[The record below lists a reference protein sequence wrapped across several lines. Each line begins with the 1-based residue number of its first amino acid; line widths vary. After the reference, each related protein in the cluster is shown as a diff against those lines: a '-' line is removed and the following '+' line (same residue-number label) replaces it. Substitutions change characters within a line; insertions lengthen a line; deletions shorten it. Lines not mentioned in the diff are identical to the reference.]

1 MNKKISKAFASSIM
15 AAAMFTSTTAAYA
28 PFNASAEL
36 LAENTFDSKML
47 PWHTVESA
55 PAEQYFAIEDGA
67 VHITINESEGL
78 DGEKWDL
85 QFRYRN
91 LSFQKGHTYKIRFD
105 AKAKRNGMQLCS
117 QIATISGDEEYVVLN
132 GEGFEEGPHM
142 GGQWGKAATLTTEY
156 QTFEGEFTC
165 TKDLED
171 VEWGFHYAKGTQY
184 DGNAVDGD
192 EIWFDNMS
200 IICTSCDELYGCNQ
214 YDNPEFATPTT
225 TTATTTTKP
234 KTTTTKP
241 KTTTTKPKSTTT
253 TSTAT
258 KPKTTTTPTTTITPP
273 AATNEVQVLGETSF
287 DYKLLPWHFVS
298 SSPAK
303 QQYAIE
309 DGAAHVTILIPVGA
323 DHEKWDL
330 QFKHKDL
337 SFKKGH
343 TYEVSFKAKAS
354 RSGIELCSKIGD
366 YKGEEEYFV
375 GNGDEFQMGPHMD
388 GQWGKAFILTT
399 SYQTFEG
406 TFTPT
411 KDIENVEWVFQYAD
425 GTQYEG
431 NTQDGDE
438 IWFDDMSIICTTCPE
453 DTTTCEY
460 DKTIMLYTDRDSA
473 AKLNPDQLMVD
484 GEMVNFISVNQL
496 GYLPN
501 LAKVATFGDNAGSI
515 TPNSSE
521 IELTEDCYDFEL
533 VDVKT
538 GKVVYE
544 GVSGKKFKDADSA
557 DNVCKL
563 DFSEFKTPG
572 EYYLRI
578 AATNWRSFNFRIAD
592 DIYRMADR
600 NMLTDA
606 VNVYYQNR
614 SGIDVT
620 SDYITSGDK
629 QMLAHADPNNA
640 DFAYVQK
647 IWKNTYSTDT
657 EITSTYGS
665 SEIDVSGGW
674 YACGEH
680 AKYVVSGGMT
690 AWTLQNMYERSLLNE
705 KADKFDDGSG
715 LVVVPENKNDVP
727 DILDEVAYELDWMSK
742 MKVQADEPTW
752 GEYAG
757 LYYHKV
763 QDYKWYDLN
772 TMPQYYKYSCENL
785 RVVKPPTFAATLNYA
800 ACAAQAARLW
810 APYDAEKAANY
821 LNSAVEAYEAYQ
833 KHYYEYDDTHK
844 IHPEY
849 QMSTTAEE
857 LREDS
862 LYAPSMQAKGG
873 AAYGDNNVTDEA
885 YWAACEIFVSASRMD
900 AGKLANK
907 YLSELAEYENAFKI
921 PTEIIDPYPGMLNEE
936 VNSSL
941 NWRDTGAAGTLTLAL
956 NSDLL
961 PDYAAKDV
969 NDAIVAAADKYIEIQ
984 QNQGYGIPYEITD
997 KGYNDP
1003 IGLTP
1008 HIELK
1013 GYRKGSNAIALNNA
1027 LIMAYAY
1034 DITDKAGY
1042 INGAAQTLDYLLGTN
1057 PMSFSYVTGYG
1068 SYYAKNPT
1076 HRFWIGSVEK
1086 SYPYAPDGVLVGGSS
1101 GELTDDYVRHLGFD
1115 PGAYDNPAQS
1125 CYADSIEA
1133 YSVNSTNLE
1142 WNAPFAWVLSFI
1154 NDESADVV
1162 NTGDVEVKATLY
1174 GDANND
1180 GVVSIADASAI
1191 LQALGNSDKYKLSDE
1206 GAANAD
1212 VIDNGGGLSVADAL
1226 AIQAVD
1232 AKLVDV
1238 KLFPMTQESYDAV
1251 LKYDAVIKGE

>member
-15 AAAMFTSTTAAYA
+15 AAAMLTSTTAAYA

-55 PAEQYFAIEDGA
+55 PAEQYFALEDGA

-165 TKDLED
+165 TKDLEA

-258 KPKTTTTPTTTITPP
+258 KPKTTTTPTTTTTPP

-303 QQYAIE
+303 QDYSVE
-309 DGAAHVTILIPVGA
+309 EGAAHVTILTSRGY
-323 DHEKWDL
+323 DGEKWDL

-343 TYEVSFKAKAS
+343 TYKVSFKVKAN
-354 RSGIELCSKIGD
+354 RSGIELGSKIGN
-366 YKGEEEYFV
+366 YKGDEEYFV

-406 TFTPT
+406 TFIPT
-411 KDIENVEWVFQYAD
+411 KDLENVEWVFQYAD
-425 GTQYEG
+425 GTKYEG
-431 NTQDGDE
+431 NTQEGDE
-438 IWFDDMSIICTTCPE
+438 IWFDEMSIICTTCPE
-453 DTTTCEY
+453 ETNSCEY

-473 AKLNPDQLMVD
+473 AKQNPEQLMVD
-484 GEMVNFISVNQL
+484 DEVVNFISVNQL
-496 GYLPN
+496 GYLPE

-515 TPNSSE
+515 TPNSSTIKLE
-521 IELTEDCYDFEL
+521 HDSYDFEL
-533 VDVKT
+533 VDANT
-538 GKVVYE
+538 GEVVYE
-544 GVSGKKFKDADSA
+544 GISGKKFKDADSG

-592 DIYRMADR
+592 DIYSIADR
-600 NMLTDA
+600 NMLT
-606 VNVYYQNR
+606 NVLNLYYHNR
-614 SGIDVT
+614 SGIDILPE
-620 SDYITSGDK
+620 YITSGE
-629 QMLAHADPNNA
+629 QSELAHKGMNKADRG
-640 DFAYVQK
+640 YVQK
-647 IWKNTYSTDT
+647 KWVNGYNSSEEASK
-657 EITSTYGS
+657 TYGS
-665 SEIDVSGGW
+665 STIDINGGW
-674 YACGEH
+674 YNTSDYG
-680 AKYVVSGGMT
+680 KSVVGGGMT

-705 KADKFDDGSG
+705 KAAKFDDGSG

-727 DILDEVAYELDWMSK
+727 NILDEVAYELDWMAK
-742 MKVQADEPTW
+742 MKVQSDEPTW

-757 LYYHKV
+757 LYYHMV
-763 QDYKWYDLN
+763 QDSVKQPLY
-772 TMPQYYKYSCENL
+772 PQPDYECEPAA

-821 LNSAVEAYEAYQ
+821 LNSAVEAYEVYQ
-833 KHYYEYDDTHK
+833 KHYYEYDDAQK

-857 LREDS
+857 LNENS
-862 LYAPSMQAKGG
+862 LYAPMMHYKGG
-873 AAYGDNNVTDEA
+873 EPYGDNNVTDEA

-900 AGKLANK
+900 AGKLANR
-907 YLSELAEYENAFKI
+907 YLSELAKYENAFKI
-921 PTEIIDPYPGMLNEE
+921 PTEIIEPYPGMLHQE

-1003 IGLTP
+1003 NGLSP
-1008 HIELK
+1008 HIEIK

-1057 PMSFSYVTGYG
+1057 SMSFSYITGYG
-1068 SYYAKNPT
+1068 NYGVQNPHHKYWLNEIYHT
-1076 HRFWIGSVEK
+1076 L
-1086 SYPYAPDGVLVGGSS
+1086 PMAPDGILVGGASA
-1101 GELTDDYVRHLGFD
+1101 ELTDYLRHLGFD
-1115 PGAYDNPAQS
+1115 PHAYDNPTQR
-1125 CYADSIEA
+1125 CYADSWEA
-1133 YSVNSTNLE
+1133 YSVNGTNLE

-1180 GVVSIADASAI
+1180 GVVSIADATAI

>member
-1 MNKKISKAFASSIM
+1 MKKHFPKAFASSIM
-15 AAAMFTSTTAAYA
+15 AAAMLTSVTAAYA

-36 LAENTFDSKML
+36 LAETTFDSKIL
-47 PWHTVESA
+47 PWQTVESA
-55 PAEQYFAIEDGA
+55 PASQEFELKDGA
-67 VHITINESEGL
+67 VHITINESEGS

-91 LSFQKGHTYKIRFD
+91 LSFKKGHTYKIRFD
-105 AKAKRNGMQLCS
+105 AKAKRAGMQLCS
-117 QIATISGDEEYVVLN
+117 QIATIEGDEEYVVLN
-132 GEGFEEGPHM
+132 GEAFEAGPHM
-142 GGQWGKAATLTTEY
+142 DGQWGKAATLTTEY

-165 TKDLED
+165 TKDLEA

-200 IICTSCDELYGCNQ
+200 IICTSCDELEDCNQ
-214 YDNPEFATPTT
+214 YENPEFATP
-225 TTATTTTKP
+225 
-234 KTTTTKP
+234 TTTTKP

-258 KPKTTTTPTTTITPP
+258 KPKTTTTPTTTTTPPVATPP

-303 QQYAIE
+303 QQYAVE
-309 DGAAHVTILIPVGA
+309 DGTAHVTILKARGY
-323 DHEKWDL
+323 DGEKWDL
-330 QFKHKDL
+330 QFKHKNL

-354 RSGIELCSKIGD
+354 RSGIELGSKIGN
-366 YKGEEEYFV
+366 YKGDEEYFV

-411 KDIENVEWVFQYAD
+411 KDLEDVEWVFQYAD

-453 DTTTCEY
+453 DTNTCEY

-473 AKLNPDQLMVD
+473 AKKNPEQLMVD
-484 GEMVNFISVNQL
+484 DEVVNFISVNQL
-496 GYLPN
+496 GYLPE

-515 TPNSSE
+515 TPKSSTIKLE
-521 IELTEDCYDFEL
+521 HDSYDFEL
-533 VDVKT
+533 VDVNT

-544 GVSGKKFKDADSA
+544 GVSGKKFKDADSG

-592 DIYRMADR
+592 DIYSIADR
-600 NMLTDA
+600 NMLTNA
-606 VNVYYQNR
+606 LNLYYHNR
-614 SGIDVT
+614 SGIDILPE
-620 SDYITSGDK
+620 YITSGE
-629 QMLAHADPNNA
+629 QSELAHKGLNKADRG
-640 DFAYVQK
+640 YVQK
-647 IWKNTYSTDT
+647 KWVNGYNSSEEASK
-657 EITSTYGS
+657 TYGS
-665 SEIDVSGGW
+665 STIDINGGW
-674 YACGEH
+674 YNTSDYG
-680 AKYVVSGGMT
+680 KSVVGGGMT
-690 AWTLQNMYERSLLNE
+690 AWTLMNMYERSLLNE
-705 KADKFDDGSG
+705 KAAKFDDGSG

-727 DILDEVAYELDWMSK
+727 EILDEVAYELDWMAK
-742 MKVQADEPTW
+742 MKVQSDEPTW

-757 LYYHKV
+757 LYYHMV
-763 QDYKWYDLN
+763 QDSVKQPLY
-772 TMPQYYKYSCENL
+772 PQPDYECEPAA

-833 KHYYEYDDTHK
+833 KHYYEYDDTQK

-862 LYAPSMQAKGG
+862 LYAPMMHYKGG
-873 AAYGDNNVTDEA
+873 EAYGDNNVTDEA

-907 YLSELAEYENAFKI
+907 YLSELAKYENAFKI
-921 PTEIIDPYPGMLNEE
+921 PTEIIEPYPGMLHQE

-961 PDYAAKDV
+961 PDYTAKDV

-984 QNQGYGIPYEITD
+984 KNQGYGIPYKITD

-1003 IGLTP
+1003 SGLAP
-1008 HIELK
+1008 HIEIK

-1042 INGAAQTLDYLLGTN
+1042 INGAAQTMDYMLGNN
-1057 PMSFSYVTGYG
+1057 PLSFSYITGYG
-1068 SYYAKNPT
+1068 NYGVQNPHHKYWLNEIYHT
-1076 HRFWIGSVEK
+1076 L
-1086 SYPYAPDGVLVGGSS
+1086 PMAPDGILVGGAS
-1101 GELTDDYVRHLGFD
+1101 GELTDYLRHLGFD
-1115 PGAYDNPAQS
+1115 PFAYDNPTQR
-1125 CYADSIEA
+1125 CYADSWEA
-1133 YSVNSTNLE
+1133 YSANGTNLE
-1142 WNAPFAWVLSFI
+1142 WNASLAWVLSFVQ
-1154 NDESADVV
+1154 DEAADVV
-1162 NTGDVEVKATLY
+1162 NSEDKPTDKMTLA

-1180 GVVSIADASAI
+1180 GIISIADASAI
-1191 LQALGNSDKYKLSDE
+1191 FQTLCNPDKYVLSAEGKL
-1206 GAANAD
+1206 NAD
-1212 VIDNGGGLSVADAL
+1212 VIDNGGGLSVSDAL

-1232 AKLVDV
+1232 AKLIDS
-1238 KLFPMTQESYDAV
+1238 KSLPITQAEYEKAV
-1251 LKYDAVIKGE
+1251 SAK

>member
-1 MNKKISKAFASSIM
+1 MKKHFPKAFASSIM
-15 AAAMFTSTTAAYA
+15 AAAMLTSLTAAYA

-36 LAENTFDSKML
+36 LAETTFDSKIL
-47 PWHTVESA
+47 PWQTVESA
-55 PAEQYFAIEDGA
+55 PAKQEFELKDGA
-67 VHITINESEGL
+67 VHITINESEGS

-91 LSFQKGHTYKIRFD
+91 LSFKKGHTYKIRFD
-105 AKAKRNGMQLCS
+105 AKAKRSGMQLCS

-132 GEGFEEGPHM
+132 GEAFEAGPHM
-142 GGQWGKAATLTTEY
+142 DGQWGKAATLTTEY

-165 TKDLED
+165 TKDLEA

-200 IICTSCDELYGCNQ
+200 IICTSCDELDDCNQ
-214 YDNPEFATPTT
+214 YENPEFATPTT

-258 KPKTTTTPTTTITPP
+258 KPKTTTTPTTTTTPP

-303 QQYAIE
+303 QDYSVE
-309 DGAAHVTILIPVGA
+309 EGAAHVTILTSRGY
-323 DHEKWDL
+323 DGEKWDL

-343 TYEVSFKAKAS
+343 TYEVSFKVKAS
-354 RSGIELCSKIGD
+354 RNGIELGSKIGN
-366 YKGEEEYFV
+366 YKGDEEYFV

-411 KDIENVEWVFQYAD
+411 KDLENVEWVFQYAD

-453 DTTTCEY
+453 ETNTCEY

-473 AKLNPDQLMVD
+473 AKQNPEQLMVD
-484 GEMVNFISVNQL
+484 DKVVNFISVNQL
-496 GYLPN
+496 GYLPE

-515 TPNSSE
+515 TPKSTT
-521 IELTEDCYDFEL
+521 IELKHDSYDFEL
-533 VDVKT
+533 VDANT

-544 GVSGKKFKDADSA
+544 GVSGKKFKDADSG

-592 DIYRMADR
+592 GIYSIADR
-600 NMLTDA
+600 NMLTNA
-606 VNVYYQNR
+606 LNMYYQSR
-614 SGIDVT
+614 SGIDVKA
-620 SDYITSGDK
+620 DYITSGDK
-629 QMLAHADPNNA
+629 QRLEHSDTNMSDV
-640 DFAYVQK
+640 AYVQK
-647 IWKNTYSTDT
+647 VWKDTYKGENEATTTYS
-657 EITSTYGS
+657 S
-665 SEIDVSGGW
+665 SKLDVSGGW

-680 AKYVVSGGMT
+680 AKYVVGGGMT

-742 MKVQADEPTW
+742 MKVSEKEPTW

-763 QDYKWYDLN
+763 HDYKWYGINL
-772 TMPQYYKYSCENL
+772 MPTYYEDNWETT

-810 APYDAEKAANY
+810 AHYDAEKAANY

-833 KHYYEYDDTHK
+833 KHYYEYDDAQK

-900 AGKLANK
+900 AGKLANR

-921 PTEIIDPYPGMLNEE
+921 PTEIIEPYPGMLHQE

-997 KGYNDP
+997 KSYNDP
-1003 IGLTP
+1003 SGLTP
-1008 HIELK
+1008 HIEIK

-1034 DITDKAGY
+1034 DITDKASY

-1076 HRFWIGSVEK
+1076 HRYWLGSIAK
-1086 SYPYAPDGVLVGGSS
+1086 SYPYAPDGILVGGAS

-1115 PGAYDNPAQS
+1115 PRYDNPAQS
-1125 CYADSIEA
+1125 CYADAVDA
-1133 YSVNSTNLE
+1133 YSVNGTNLE
-1142 WNAPFAWVLSFI
+1142 WNAPFAWVLSFVQ
-1154 NDESADVV
+1154 DEAADVV
-1162 NTGDVEVKATLY
+1162 NNSEDKPSDKMTLA

-1180 GVVSIADASAI
+1180 GIISIADASAI
-1191 LQALGNSDKYKLSDE
+1191 FQTLCNPDKYVLSAEGKL
-1206 GAANAD
+1206 NAD
-1212 VIDNGGGLSVADAL
+1212 VIDNGGGLSVSDAL

-1232 AKLVDV
+1232 AKLIDS
-1238 KLFPMTQESYDAV
+1238 KSLPITQAEYEKAV
-1251 LKYDAVIKGE
+1251 SAK

>member
-1 MNKKISKAFASSIM
+1 MKKHFPKAFASSIM
-15 AAAMFTSTTAAYA
+15 AAAMLTSVTAAYA
-28 PFNASAEL
+28 PINASAEL
-36 LAENTFDSKML
+36 LAETTFDSKIL
-47 PWHTVESA
+47 PWQTVESA
-55 PAEQYFAIEDGA
+55 PASQEFELKDGA
-67 VHITINESEGL
+67 VHITINESEGS

-91 LSFQKGHTYKIRFD
+91 LSFKKGHTYKIRFD
-105 AKAKRNGMQLCS
+105 AKAKRAGMQLCS
-117 QIATISGDEEYVVLN
+117 QIATIKGDEEYVVLN
-132 GEGFEEGPHM
+132 GEAFEAGPHM
-142 GGQWGKAATLTTEY
+142 DGQWGKAATLTTEY

-165 TKDLED
+165 TKDLEA

-200 IICTSCDELYGCNQ
+200 IICTSCDELDDCNQ
-214 YDNPEFATPTT
+214 YENPEFATPTT
-225 TTATTTTKP
+225 TTA
-234 KTTTTKP
+234 TTTKP

-258 KPKTTTTPTTTITPP
+258 KPKTTTTPTTTTTPPVATPP

-303 QQYAIE
+303 QDYSVE
-309 DGAAHVTILIPVGA
+309 DGAAHVTILISRGY
-323 DHEKWDL
+323 DGEKWDL

-343 TYEVSFKAKAS
+343 TYKVSFKAKAR
-354 RSGIELCSKIGD
+354 RSGIELCSKIGNYQGD
-366 YKGEEEYFV
+366 EEYFV

-411 KDIENVEWVFQYAD
+411 KDLEDVEWVFQYAD
-425 GTQYEG
+425 GTKYEG
-431 NTQDGDE
+431 NTQEGDE

-453 DTTTCEY
+453 DTNTCEY

-473 AKLNPDQLMVD
+473 AKKNPEQLMVD
-484 GEMVNFISVNQL
+484 DEVVNFISVNQL
-496 GYLPN
+496 GYLPE

-515 TPNSSE
+515 TPKSSTIKLE
-521 IELTEDCYDFEL
+521 HDSYDFEL
-533 VDVKT
+533 VDVNT

-544 GVSGKKFKDADSA
+544 GVSGKKFKDADSG

-592 DIYRMADR
+592 DIYSIADR
-600 NMLTDA
+600 NMLTNA
-606 VNVYYQNR
+606 LNLYYHNR
-614 SGIDVT
+614 SGIDILPE
-620 SDYITSGDK
+620 YITSGD
-629 QMLAHADPNNA
+629 QSELAHKGLNKADRGHI
-640 DFAYVQK
+640 QK
-647 IWKNTYSTDT
+647 KWVNGYNSSEEASK
-657 EITSTYGS
+657 TYGS
-665 SEIDVSGGW
+665 STIDINGGW
-674 YACGEH
+674 YNTNDYG
-680 AKYVVSGGMT
+680 KSVVGGGMT
-690 AWTLQNMYERSLLNE
+690 AWTLMNMYERSLLNE
-705 KADKFDDGSG
+705 KAAKFDDGSG

-727 DILDEVAYELDWMSK
+727 EILDEVAYELDWMAK
-742 MKVQADEPTW
+742 MKVQSDEPTW

-757 LYYHKV
+757 LYYHMV
-763 QDYKWYDLN
+763 QDSMKQPLY
-772 TMPQYYKYSCENL
+772 PQPDYECEPAA

-810 APYDAEKAANY
+810 AEYDAEKAANY

-833 KHYYEYDDTHK
+833 KHYYEYDDTQK

-907 YLSELAEYENAFKI
+907 YLSELAKYENAFKI
-921 PTEIIDPYPGMLNEE
+921 PTEIIEPYPGMLHQE

-961 PDYAAKDV
+961 PDYTAKDV

-984 QNQGYGIPYEITD
+984 QNQGYGIPYKITD

-1003 IGLTP
+1003 SGLAP
-1008 HIELK
+1008 HIEIK

-1057 PMSFSYVTGYG
+1057 SMSFSYITGYG
-1068 SYYAKNPT
+1068 NYGVQNPHHKYWLNEIYHT
-1076 HRFWIGSVEK
+1076 L
-1086 SYPYAPDGVLVGGSS
+1086 PMAPDGILVGGASA
-1101 GELTDDYVRHLGFD
+1101 ELTDYLRHLGFD
-1115 PGAYDNPAQS
+1115 PHAYDNPSQR
-1125 CYADSIEA
+1125 CYADSWEA
-1133 YSVNSTNLE
+1133 YSANGTNLE
-1142 WNAPFAWVLSFI
+1142 WNAPFAWVLSFVQ
-1154 NDESADVV
+1154 DEAADVV
-1162 NTGDVEVKATLY
+1162 NSEDKPTDKMTLA

-1180 GVVSIADASAI
+1180 GIISIADASAI
-1191 LQALGNSDKYKLSDE
+1191 FQTLCNPDKYVLSAEGKL
-1206 GAANAD
+1206 NAD
-1212 VIDNGGGLSVADAL
+1212 VIDNGGGLSVSDAL

-1232 AKLVDV
+1232 AKLIDS
-1238 KLFPMTQESYDAV
+1238 KSLPITQAEYEKAV
-1251 LKYDAVIKGE
+1251 SAK

>member
-1 MNKKISKAFASSIM
+1 MKKHFPKAFASSIM
-15 AAAMFTSTTAAYA
+15 AAAMLTSTTAAYA

-36 LAENTFDSKML
+36 LAETTFDSKIL
-47 PWHTVESA
+47 PWQTVESA
-55 PAEQYFAIEDGA
+55 PASQEFELKDGA
-67 VHITINESEGL
+67 VHITINESEGS

-91 LSFQKGHTYKIRFD
+91 LSFKKGHTYKIRFD
-105 AKAKRNGMQLCS
+105 AKAKRSGMQLCS
-117 QIATISGDEEYVVLN
+117 QIATIKGDEEYVVLN
-132 GEGFEEGPHM
+132 GEAFEAGPHM
-142 GGQWGKAATLTTEY
+142 DGQWGKAATLTTEY

-165 TKDLED
+165 TKDLEA

-200 IICTSCDELYGCNQ
+200 IICTSCDELDDCNQ
-214 YDNPEFATPTT
+214 YENPEFATPTT

-258 KPKTTTTPTTTITPP
+258 KPKTTTTPTTTTTPPVATPP

-303 QQYAIE
+303 QQYAVE
-309 DGAAHVTILIPVGA
+309 DGTAHVTILKARGY
-323 DHEKWDL
+323 DGEKWDL
-330 QFKHKDL
+330 QFKHKNL

-343 TYEVSFKAKAS
+343 TYEVSFKAKAN
-354 RSGIELCSKIGD
+354 RSGIELGSKIGN
-366 YKGEEEYFV
+366 YKGDEEYFV

-411 KDIENVEWVFQYAD
+411 KDLENVEWVFQYAD

-453 DTTTCEY
+453 DTNTCEY

-473 AKLNPDQLMVD
+473 AKKNPEQLMVD
-484 GEMVNFISVNQL
+484 DEVVNFISVNQL
-496 GYLPN
+496 GYLPE

-515 TPNSSE
+515 TPKSSTIKLE
-521 IELTEDCYDFEL
+521 HDSYDFEL
-533 VDVKT
+533 VDVNT

-544 GVSGKKFKDADSA
+544 GVSGKKFKDADSG

-592 DIYRMADR
+592 DIYSIADR
-600 NMLTDA
+600 NMLTNA
-606 VNVYYQNR
+606 LNLYYHNR
-614 SGIDVT
+614 SGIDILPE
-620 SDYITSGDK
+620 YITSGD
-629 QMLAHADPNNA
+629 QSELAHKGLNKADRG
-640 DFAYVQK
+640 YVQK
-647 IWKNTYSTDT
+647 KWVNGYNSSEEASK
-657 EITSTYGS
+657 TYGS
-665 SEIDVSGGW
+665 STIDINGGW
-674 YACGEH
+674 YNTSDYG
-680 AKYVVSGGMT
+680 KSVVGGGMT
-690 AWTLQNMYERSLLNE
+690 AWTLMNMYERSLLNE
-705 KADKFDDGSG
+705 KAAKFDDGSG

-727 DILDEVAYELDWMSK
+727 EILDEVAYELDWMAK
-742 MKVQADEPTW
+742 MKVQSDEPTW

-757 LYYHKV
+757 LYYHMV
-763 QDYKWYDLN
+763 QDSVKQPLY
-772 TMPQYYKYSCENL
+772 PQPDYECEPAA

-833 KHYYEYDDTHK
+833 KHYYEYDDAQE

-849 QMSTTAEE
+849 QMITTAEE

-907 YLSELAEYENAFKI
+907 YLSELAKYKNAFKI
-921 PTEIIDPYPGMLNEE
+921 PTEIIEPYPGMLHQE

-961 PDYAAKDV
+961 PDYTAKDV

-984 QNQGYGIPYEITD
+984 QNQGYGIPYKITD

-1003 IGLTP
+1003 SGLAP
-1008 HIELK
+1008 HIEIN

-1068 SYYAKNPT
+1068 SYYAKNPHHKYWLNEIYQT
-1076 HRFWIGSVEK
+1076 L
-1086 SYPYAPDGVLVGGSS
+1086 PMAPDGILVGGPSA
-1101 GELTDDYVRHLGFD
+1101 ELTDYLRHLGFD
-1115 PGAYDNPAQS
+1115 PFAYDNPTQR
-1125 CYADSIEA
+1125 CYADSWEA
-1133 YSVNSTNLE
+1133 WSVNETNLE
-1142 WNAPFAWVLSFI
+1142 WNASFAWVLSFI
-1154 NDESADVV
+1154 NDEAADAV
-1162 NTGDVEVKATLY
+1162 NSEDKPTDKMTLA

-1180 GVVSIADASAI
+1180 GIISIADASAI
-1191 LQALGNSDKYKLSDE
+1191 FQTLCNPDKYVLSAEGKL
-1206 GAANAD
+1206 NAD
-1212 VIDNGGGLSVADAL
+1212 VIDNGGGLSVSDAL

-1232 AKLVDV
+1232 AKLIDS
-1238 KLFPMTQESYDAV
+1238 KSLPITQAEYEKAV
-1251 LKYDAVIKGE
+1251 SAK

>member
-1 MNKKISKAFASSIM
+1 MKKHFPKAFASSIM
-15 AAAMFTSTTAAYA
+15 AAAMLTSVTAAYA

-36 LAENTFDSKML
+36 LAETTFDSKIL
-47 PWHTVESA
+47 PWQTVESA
-55 PAEQYFAIEDGA
+55 PASQEFELKDGA
-67 VHITINESEGL
+67 VHITINESEGS

-91 LSFQKGHTYKIRFD
+91 LSFKKGHTYKIRFD
-105 AKAKRNGMQLCS
+105 AKAKRAGMQLCS
-117 QIATISGDEEYVVLN
+117 QIATIKGDEEYVVLN
-132 GEGFEEGPHM
+132 GEAFEAGPHM
-142 GGQWGKAATLTTEY
+142 DGQWGKAAALTTEY

-165 TKDLED
+165 TKDLEA

-184 DGNAVDGD
+184 AGNAVDGD

-200 IICTSCDELYGCNQ
+200 IICTSCDELDDCNQ
-214 YDNPEFATPTT
+214 YENPEFATPTT
-225 TTATTTTKP
+225 TTATTKP

-258 KPKTTTTPTTTITPP
+258 KPKTTTTPTTTTTPPVATPP

-303 QQYAIE
+303 QQYAVE
-309 DGAAHVTILIPVGA
+309 DGTAHVTILTSRGY
-323 DHEKWDL
+323 DGEKWDL

-343 TYEVSFKAKAS
+343 TYKVSFKVKAS
-354 RSGIELCSKIGD
+354 RSGIELGSKIGN
-366 YKGEEEYFV
+366 YKGDEEYFV

-411 KDIENVEWVFQYAD
+411 KDLEDVEWVFQYAD
-425 GTQYEG
+425 GTKYEG
-431 NTQDGDE
+431 NTQEGDE

-453 DTTTCEY
+453 DTNTCEY

-473 AKLNPDQLMVD
+473 AKKNPEQLMVD
-484 GEMVNFISVNQL
+484 DEVVNFISVNQL
-496 GYLPN
+496 GYLPE

-515 TPNSSE
+515 TPKSSTIKLE
-521 IELTEDCYDFEL
+521 HDSYDFEL
-533 VDVKT
+533 VDVNT

-544 GVSGKKFKDADSA
+544 GVSGKKFKDADSG

-592 DIYRMADR
+592 DIYSIADR
-600 NMLTDA
+600 NMLTNA
-606 VNVYYQNR
+606 LNLYYHNR
-614 SGIDVT
+614 SGIDILPE
-620 SDYITSGDK
+620 YITSGE
-629 QMLAHADPNNA
+629 QSELAHKGLNKADRGHI
-640 DFAYVQK
+640 QK
-647 IWKNTYSTDT
+647 KWVNGYNSSEEASK
-657 EITSTYGS
+657 TYGS
-665 SEIDVSGGW
+665 STIDINGGW
-674 YACGEH
+674 YNTSDYG
-680 AKYVVSGGMT
+680 KSVVGGGMT
-690 AWTLQNMYERSLLNE
+690 AWTLMNMYERSLLNE
-705 KADKFDDGSG
+705 KAAKFDDGSG

-727 DILDEVAYELDWMSK
+727 EILDEVAYELDWMAK
-742 MKVQADEPTW
+742 MKVQSNEPTW

-757 LYYHKV
+757 LYYHMV
-763 QDYKWYDLN
+763 QDSVKQPLY
-772 TMPQYYKYSCENL
+772 PQPDYECEPAA

-821 LNSAVEAYEAYQ
+821 LDSAVEAYEAYQ
-833 KHYYEYDDTHK
+833 KHYYEYDDAQK

-862 LYAPSMQAKGG
+862 LYAPMMHYKGG
-873 AAYGDNNVTDEA
+873 EAYGDNNVTDEA

-907 YLSELAEYENAFKI
+907 YLSELAKYENAFKI
-921 PTEIIDPYPGMLNEE
+921 PTEIIEPYPGMLHQE

-961 PDYAAKDV
+961 PDYTAKDV
-969 NDAIVAAADKYIEIQ
+969 NDAIVAAADKYIKIQ

-1003 IGLTP
+1003 NGLAP
-1008 HIELK
+1008 HIEIK

-1042 INGAAQTLDYLLGTN
+1042 INGAAQTMDYMLGNN
-1057 PMSFSYVTGYG
+1057 PLSFSYITGYG
-1068 SYYAKNPT
+1068 NYGVQNPHHKYWLNEIYHT
-1076 HRFWIGSVEK
+1076 L
-1086 SYPYAPDGVLVGGSS
+1086 PMAPDGILVGGAS
-1101 GELTDDYVRHLGFD
+1101 GELTDYLRHLGFD
-1115 PGAYDNPAQS
+1115 PFAYDNPTQR
-1125 CYADSIEA
+1125 CYADSWEA
-1133 YSVNSTNLE
+1133 YSANGTNLE
-1142 WNAPFAWVLSFI
+1142 WNASLAWVLSFVQ
-1154 NDESADVV
+1154 DEAADVV
-1162 NTGDVEVKATLY
+1162 NSEDKPTDKMTLA

-1180 GVVSIADASAI
+1180 GIISIADASAI
-1191 LQALGNSDKYKLSDE
+1191 FQTLCNPDKYVLSAEGKL
-1206 GAANAD
+1206 NAD
-1212 VIDNGGGLSVADAL
+1212 VIDNGGGLSVSDAL

-1232 AKLVDV
+1232 AKLIDS
-1238 KLFPMTQESYDAV
+1238 KSLPITQAEYEKAV
-1251 LKYDAVIKGE
+1251 SAK